1 MASLRDALV
10 GLTLRAE
17 MRAQSALTR
26 RFFTSF
32 ASLLRGAPDQAAD
45 TINGVG
51 DLMAWADATS
61 ASWVTAG
68 ALDKG
73 GDFDAADLRVWLE
86 LAERAGVPFV
96 PARTILTLSEEELGT
111 LSGTVQVPGFIAN
124 AIQRGIKTLTG
135 RATSDAEGPAA
146 DDHAQPTAPSD
157 ATKPSPR
164 DRASLVESLYT
175 AMDDVPD
182 GWMVRSHICGPSTLK
197 ALAGSGLMADAD
209 DTVAASA
216 DFAVGPG
223 WVRHGNRRCVDA
235 TNARYV
241 ELFPQGHGPTIAY
254 LARPWVDAD
263 RRMVGPDPHRHG
275 TPFAGKGSWPCEWRV
290 FVEQG
295 RVTGVAAYYAW
306 TGKATPMNAKMAL
319 QAAEMAQRI
328 VNEAARLSLRPVM
341 MDILIAQRHQ
351 DAGVDLHPTIVE
363 AITRFGSGVSGT
375 LDFIEAEGGLM
386 LLEGGPGHTPIGGGH
401 PCAFAGV
408 GRTGPGTMCRVE
420 GVALRLMDHIILA
433 DHKTWVDG
441 DHTGCILTWDQA
453 RALAAS

>member
-17 MRAQSALTR
+17 QREQMATTR

-32 ASLLRGAPDQAAD
+32 AALLRGAPTRAKD
-45 TINGVG
+45 TIDGVG
-51 DLMAWADATS
+51 ALMAWSDETAA
-61 ASWVTAG
+61 AWVTAG
-68 ALDKG
+68 ALDNG

-86 LAERAGVPFV
+86 LAERANVPFV
-96 PARTILTLSEEELGT
+96 PARTILELSEDELGA
-111 LSGTVQVPGFIAN
+111 LSGTAHVPGFIAR
-124 AIQRGIKTLTG
+124 AIKRSFDKLAG
-135 RATSDAEGPAA
+135 RTTTDADQGHADAPEEDAPAS
-146 DDHAQPTAPSD
+146 APD
-157 ATKPSPR
+157 
-164 DRASLVESLYT
+164 DRAALVERLYT
-175 AMDDVPD
+175 AMDDVPS

-197 ALAGSGLMADAD
+197 TLAGTGLMGDAD
-209 DTVAASA
+209 HAVAEDAS
-216 DFAVGPG
+216 FALGPG

-235 TNARYV
+235 ANARYV
-241 ELFPQGHGPTIAY
+241 ELFPQGHGPRIAY
-254 LARPWVDAD
+254 LARPWVQAD

-275 TPFAGKGSWPCEWRV
+275 SPFAGKGSWPCEWRV

-306 TGKATPMNAKMAL
+306 TGQATPLNAKMAL

-328 VNEAARLSLRPVM
+328 VDEAARLALRPVM

-351 DAGVDLHPTIVE
+351 EQGVELHPSMVE

-386 LLEGGPGHTPIGGGH
+386 LLEGGPAHTPMGGGH

-408 GRTGPGTMCRVE
+408 GRTGPGTVCTVE
-420 GVALRLMDHIILA
+420 GVALRLMDHVILA
-433 DHKTWVDG
+433 DPSTWVDG
-441 DHTGCILTWDQA
+441 DHTGCVLTWDEA